1 MRLEQRALRRESK
14 GATRLSLSGVFNSSF
29 VKNPLES
36 LNSLRWLGSL
46 SNSIPYFPGRWRIM
60 DRIFHRWFKHS
71 SIQIDVPLNSN
82 VTVACNLGDEVQFGM
97 WWGRESYEIGPTK
110 FFKTL
115 LFPGAVF
122 IDIGA
127 HVGYYSLVAAPRI
140 GSSGR
145 IYSFEPMSQQ
155 FERLTE
161 NIRRNQLFQITPL
174 KLALSDLAL
183 TAVLQLNDA
192 HNTGSATL
200 RPCGGPVVQ
209 RETVECTT
217 LDLFAESEDLYRVD
231 VVKIDVEGFEVAVLR
246 GASKT
251 LARFRP
257 VILIEVVDRLQ
268 TERGSTREE
277 LYACLG
283 QLGYQPYRIKRDGRV
298 QLIQKP
304 EDGTLIVFRHP

>member
-1 MRLEQRALRRESK
+1 LRRESR
-14 GATRLSLSGVFNSSF
+14 GAIRLSLDGWFDRSF
-29 VKNPLES
+29 VMNPLDS
-36 LNSLRWLGSL
+36 VNFLRWLGSL
-46 SNSIPYFPGRWRIM
+46 SNSIPHFPGRWRIM
-60 DRIFHRWFKHS
+60 DWIFHRWFKHS
-71 SIQIDVPLNSN
+71 RIQIDVPLNSS
-82 VTVACNLGDEVQFGM
+82 VTVVCNLGDEVQFGL

-110 FFKTL
+110 FFKSL

-122 IDIGA
+122 VDIGA

-174 KLALSDLAL
+174 KLALSHQALA
-183 TAVLQLNDA
+183 AVLHLNDA
-192 HNTGSATL
+192 HNTGSASL
-200 RPCGGPVVQ
+200 RPASGGPVVHQ
-209 RETVECTT
+209 ETVECTT
-217 LDLFAESEDLYRVD
+217 LDLFAESEGLSRLD
-231 VVKIDVEGFEVAVLR
+231 VVKIDVEGLEVAVLR
-246 GASKT
+246 GASRT

-268 TERGSTREE
+268 TEGGSTREE
-277 LYACLG
+277 LHACLG
-283 QLGYQPYRIKRDGRV
+283 QLGYQPYRIKTDGRA
-298 QLIQKP
+298 QLIRRP